1 MKDVEKEGLVKE
13 PAVKYNYVSA
23 AEYLAAERVA
33 VEKHEYYQGEIFAMS
48 GASRNHHEIF
58 SNLFVDIGTKLK
70 GKNCKPYG
78 SDFRVHIPKNTLYTY
93 PDISIICGDVDLTDE
108 HFDTVT
114 NPTVIIELLSRSTRN
129 FDKGEKFTLYRD
141 IDSLR
146 EYILVDTEKIY
157 VEKNIR
163 HPDNS
168 WQLTDYRSIE
178 DSFTIS
184 TVDLSFLLQDIYEGA
199 TFD

>member
-48 GASRNHHEIF
+48 GASRNHNEIF

-93 PDISIICGDVDLTDE
+93 PDISIICGD
-108 HFDTVT
+108 
-114 NPTVIIELLSRSTRN
+114 I
-129 FDKGEKFTLYRD
+129 
-141 IDSLR
+141 
-146 EYILVDTEKIY
+146 
-157 VEKNIR
+157 
-163 HPDNS
+163 
-168 WQLTDYRSIE
+168 
-178 DSFTIS
+178 
-184 TVDLSFLLQDIYEGA
+184 DLSFLLD
-199 TFD
+199 D